1 MSQPECRPAERPHIV
16 EDLPD
21 PTDKICKVVAGGYT
35 VGALTEEGHLYAWG
49 MQTPGHAASEKQ
61 AIAGLSVVPNY
72 QSIPEEGEDEDVADA
87 SFGDYHAL
95 ALTKEGNVYVIG
107 SNKNGQLGLG
117 WDRKHR
123 AECWEKVD
131 LDLGEYR
138 VKEVVAGPQTSFLIA
153 RLP

>member
-61 AIAGLSVVPNY
+61 AIAGLSAVPNY